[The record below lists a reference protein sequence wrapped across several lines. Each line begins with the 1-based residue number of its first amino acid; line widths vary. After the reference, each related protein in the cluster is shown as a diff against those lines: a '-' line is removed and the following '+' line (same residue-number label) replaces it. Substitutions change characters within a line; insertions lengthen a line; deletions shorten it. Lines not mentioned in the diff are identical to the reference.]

1 MARAKNNE
9 MRKQILDTAYDLF
22 LERGYD
28 NVLMKEIAAACGIT
42 PTLLQ
47 HYYPKKEDLLVQIVY
62 TFIFRTAEFLEK
74 NPSLFVK
81 EDEFYTE
88 PLWTGMY
95 YRLLYTLL
103 CKDNLRLLRL
113 YTGVLFNARLLQRGL
128 SLSIERLNLGNRLG
142 VDFGS
147 SASPKTYILNGILS
161 QLIALYLRDG
171 ALIVE
176 HETVVNIALRTYY
189 RYCRITHEEEREIF
203 QILDQ
208 QLSRELIQEYLKFC
222 MAGMKDYIFLEA

>member
-9 MRKQILDTAYDLF
+9 MRKKILDTAYDLF

-28 NVLMKEIAAACGIT
+28 NVLMKEIAGACGIT

-62 TFIFRTAEFLEK
+62 TFIFRTSEFLERH
-74 NPSLFVK
+74 PHLFLR
-81 EDEFYTE
+81 EDEFYIE

-103 CKDNLRLLRL
+103 CKDNLRLLRM
-113 YTGVLFNARLLQRGL
+113 YTGVLFNAPLLQRGL

-142 VDFGS
+142 VDFGTA
-147 SASPKTYILNGILS
+147 ASPKTYILNGVLA
-161 QLIALYLRDG
+161 QMIALYMRDG
-171 ALIVE
+171 VLIVE
-176 HETVVNIALRTYY
+176 QETVVNIALRTYY
-189 RYCRITHEEEREIF
+189 RYCRLTRAQEREMF
-203 QILDQ
+203 AILDE
-208 QLSRELIQEYLKFC
+208 QLTPELQREYLRYC
-222 MAGMKDYIFLEA
+222 TNGMKDYVFLE